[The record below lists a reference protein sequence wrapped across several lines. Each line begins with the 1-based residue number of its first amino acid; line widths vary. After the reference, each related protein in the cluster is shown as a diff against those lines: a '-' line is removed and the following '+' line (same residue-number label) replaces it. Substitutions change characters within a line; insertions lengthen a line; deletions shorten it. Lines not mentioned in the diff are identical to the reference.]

1 MKNPYVKPITK
12 AYHVNVSQM
21 IMTSTRSVE
30 VMPGNY
36 SEGHMTDLARQF
48 DFFEEEETTP
58 KDDDDDFDY
67 EDEEFE
73 E

>member
-21 IMTSTRSVE
+21 IMTSTVE
-30 VMPGNY
+30 VKGDY
-36 SEGHMTDLARQF
+36 SEGNMTDLARQF

-67 EDEEFE
+67 DDEEFE

>member
-21 IMTSTRSVE
+21 IMTSTVG
-30 VMPGNY
+30 VMTGDYN
-36 SEGHMTDLARQF
+36 EGHMTDLARQF
-48 DFFEEEETTP
+48 DFFEEEVTSSDSDE
-58 KDDDDDFDY
+58 DDFDY
-67 EDEEFE
+67 DDEEFE

>member
-1 MKNPYVKPITK
+1 MRNPYVKPITK

-30 VMPGNY
+30 VKGDY
-36 SEGHMTDLARQF
+36 SEGNMTDLARQF
-48 DFFEEEETTP
+48 DFFEEEVTSSDSDE
-58 KDDDDDFDY
+58 DDFDY
-67 EDEEFE
+67 DDEEFE

>member
-21 IMTSTRSVE
+21 IMTSTVE
-30 VMPGNY
+30 VKGDY
-36 SEGHMTDLARQF
+36 SEGNMTDLARQF
-48 DFFEEEETTP
+48 DFFEEEVTSSDSDE
-58 KDDDDDFDY
+58 DDFDY
-67 EDEEFE
+67 DDEEFE

>member
-21 IMTSTRSVE
+21 IMTSVE
-30 VMPGNY
+30 VKGDY

>member
-21 IMTSTRSVE
+21 IMTSTVE
-30 VMPGNY
+30 VKGDY
-36 SEGHMTDLARQF
+36 SEGNMTDLARQF
-48 DFFEEEETTP
+48 DFFEEEETSS
-58 KDDDDDFDY
+58 DSDEDDFDY
-67 EDEEFE
+67 DDEEFE

>member
-21 IMTSTRSVE
+21 IMTTSVE
-30 VMPGNY
+30 VKGVY
-36 SEGHMTDLARQF
+36 SEDMTDLARQF
-48 DFFEEEETTP
+48 DFFEEEVTSSDSDE
-58 KDDDDDFDY
+58 DDFDY
-67 EDEEFE
+67 DDEEFE

>member
-21 IMTSTRSVE
+21 IMTSVE
-30 VMPGNY
+30 VKGDY
-36 SEGHMTDLARQF
+36 SEGNMTDLARQF
-48 DFFEEEETTP
+48 DFFEEEETSS
-58 KDDDDDFDY
+58 DSDEDDFDY
-67 EDEEFE
+67 DDEEFE

>member
-30 VMPGNY
+30 VKGEY
-36 SEGHMTDLARQF
+36 SEGNMTDLARQF
-48 DFFEEEETTP
+48 DFLEEEATSSDSDE
-58 KDDDDDFDY
+58 DDFDY
-67 EDEEFE
+67 DDEEFE

>member
-12 AYHVNVSQM
+12 AHHVNVSQM
-21 IMTSTRSVE
+21 IMTSVE
-30 VMPGNY
+30 VKGVYDEGN
-36 SEGHMTDLARQF
+36 MTDLARQF

-67 EDEEFE
+67 DDEEFE

>member
-1 MKNPYVKPITK
+1 MKNPYVKPVTK

-21 IMTSTRSVE
+21 IMTSTVE
-30 VMPGNY
+30 VKGDYN
-36 SEGHMTDLARQF
+36 EGHMTDLARQF